1 MYEIIE
7 GFIEAIRLIVTLDPN
22 VMAIAA
28 RSIIISLT
36 ATIIASLIS
45 LPLGAAINFGNF
57 RGRKGLINLI
67 QTLYSLP
74 TVIVGLLIFLI
85 ISRAGPLG
93 FLRLL
98 FTPTAMIIA
107 QTVLI
112 IPIMTG
118 LTISA
123 LSGVDPVIRDTLTS
137 LGATR
142 FQFLI
147 NIMKE
152 ARFAILAA
160 VAVGFGRAISE
171 VGAAILVGGN
181 IAASSFMSSTRVLT
195 TAISLETSMGNIP
208 QSIALGIVL
217 LIIALGVNL
226 VISTLQQGRNP

>member
-7 GFIEAIRLIVTLDPN
+7 GFLEAVRLIITLDPD

-28 RSIIISLT
+28 RSVVISLT
-36 ATIIASLIS
+36 ATIIATLFAV
-45 LPLGAAINFGNF
+45 PLGAAINFGTF
-57 RGRKGLINLI
+57 PGRRSLINLI

-74 TVIVGLLIFLI
+74 TVIVGLLIFLL
-85 ISRAGPLG
+85 ISRVGPFG
-93 FLRLL
+93 FMRLL

-112 IPIMTG
+112 LPIMTG

-123 LSGVDPVIRDTLTS
+123 LSGIDPVIRDTLRS

-142 FQFLI
+142 LQFLT
-147 NIMKE
+147 NILKE
-152 ARFAILAA
+152 ARFAILAT

-181 IAASSFMSSTRVLT
+181 IAASSFASSTRVLT
-195 TAISLETSMGNIP
+195 TAISLETSVGNISR
-208 QSIALGIVL
+208 SIALGIVL
-217 LIIALGVNL
+217 LAIALGVNL
-226 VISTLQQGRNP
+226 AITTVQHR

>member
-7 GFIEAIRLIVTLDPN
+7 GFLEAIRLIVTLDPD

-36 ATIIASLIS
+36 ATIIATLFAV
-45 LPLGAAINFGNF
+45 PLGAAINFGTF
-57 RGRKGLINLI
+57 PGKKSLINLI

-74 TVIVGLLIFLI
+74 TVVVGLLIFLL
-85 ISRAGPLG
+85 ISRVGPFG

-98 FTPTAMIIA
+98 FTPTAMVIA
-107 QTVLI
+107 QTVLVL
-112 IPIMTG
+112 PIMTG

-123 LSGVDPVIRDTLTS
+123 LSGVDPVIRDTLYS

-142 FQFLI
+142 LQFLI

-181 IAASSFMSSTRVLT
+181 IMASSFASSTRVLT
-195 TAISLETSMGNIP
+195 TAISLETSMGNIS

-217 LIIALGVNL
+217 LVIALGVNL
-226 VISTLQQGRNP
+226 AIARVQHR

>member
-7 GFIEAIRLIVTLDPN
+7 GFLEAIRLIVTLDPD

-28 RSIIISLT
+28 RSITISLT
-36 ATIIASLIS
+36 ATIIATLFAV
-45 LPLGAAINFGNF
+45 PLGAAINFGTF
-57 RGRKGLINLI
+57 PGKKSLINLI

-74 TVIVGLLIFLI
+74 TVIVGLLIFLL
-85 ISRAGPLG
+85 ISRVGPFG

-98 FTPTAMIIA
+98 FTPTAMVIA
-107 QTVLI
+107 QTVLVL
-112 IPIMTG
+112 PIMTG

-123 LSGVDPVIRDTLTS
+123 LSGVDPVIRDTLYS

-142 FQFLI
+142 LQFLI

-181 IAASSFMSSTRVLT
+181 IMASSFASSTRVLT
-195 TAISLETSMGNIP
+195 TAISLETSMGNIS

-217 LIIALGVNL
+217 LVIALGVNL
-226 VISTLQQGRNP
+226 AIARVQHR

>member
-7 GFIEAIRLIVTLDPN
+7 GFIEAARLIVTFDPD

-28 RSIIISLT
+28 RSIIVSFT
-36 ATIIASLIS
+36 ATIIATLIAV
-45 LPLGAAINFGNF
+45 PFGAVINFGTF
-57 RGRKGLINLI
+57 PGRKSLINLI

-74 TVIVGLLIFLI
+74 TVIVGLLIFLL
-85 ISRAGPLG
+85 ISRVGPFG
-93 FLRLL
+93 FMRLL

-112 IPIMTG
+112 LPIMTG
-118 LTISA
+118 LTIAA
-123 LSGVDPVIRDTLTS
+123 LSGVDPVIRDTLYS

-142 FQFLI
+142 LQFLV

-152 ARFAILAA
+152 ARFAILMA

-181 IAASSFMSSTRVLT
+181 IMASSFASSTRTLT

-208 QSIALGIVL
+208 TSIALGIIL
-217 LIIALGVNL
+217 LAIALGVNL
-226 VISTLQQGRNP
+226 AITRIQHR

>member
-7 GFIEAIRLIVTLDPN
+7 GFIEAIRLIVTLDPD
-22 VMAIAA
+22 VMAIAV

-36 ATIIASLIS
+36 ATIIASLIA
-45 LPLGAAINFGNF
+45 LPLGAAINFGKF
-57 RGRKGLINLI
+57 RGRRSIINLI

-74 TVIVGLLIFLI
+74 TVIVGLLIFLL

-181 IAASSFMSSTRVLT
+181 IAASSFKSSTRVLT

-217 LIIALGVNL
+217 LTIALGVNL

>member
-7 GFIEAIRLIVTLDPN
+7 GFLEAIRLIVTLDPD

-28 RSIIISLT
+28 RSITISLT
-36 ATIIASLIS
+36 ATIIATLFAV
-45 LPLGAAINFGNF
+45 PLGAAINFGTF
-57 RGRKGLINLI
+57 PGKKSLINLI

-74 TVIVGLLIFLI
+74 TVVVGLLIFLL
-85 ISRAGPLG
+85 ISRVGPFG

-98 FTPTAMIIA
+98 FTPTAMVIA
-107 QTVLI
+107 QTVLVL
-112 IPIMTG
+112 PIMTG

-123 LSGVDPVIRDTLTS
+123 LSGVDPVIRDTLYS

-142 FQFLI
+142 LQFLI

-181 IAASSFMSSTRVLT
+181 IMASSFASSTRVLT
-195 TAISLETSMGNIP
+195 TAISLETSMGNIS

-217 LIIALGVNL
+217 LVIALGVNL
-226 VISTLQQGRNP
+226 AIARVQHR

>member
-7 GFIEAIRLIVTLDPN
+7 GFLEALRLIITLDPD
-22 VMAIAA
+22 VMAISL
-28 RSIIISLT
+28 RSIIVSFT
-36 ATIIASLIS
+36 ATIFASLIAV
-45 LPLGAAINFGNF
+45 PLGGVIYFGSF
-57 RGRKGLINLI
+57 PGKKSLINLI

-74 TVIVGLLIFLI
+74 TVIVGLLIFLLL
-85 ISRAGPLG
+85 SRVGPFG

-112 IPIMTG
+112 LPIMIG

-123 LSGVDPVIRDTLTS
+123 LSGVDPIIRDTLRS

-142 FQFLI
+142 FQLLA
-147 NIMKE
+147 NTMKE
-152 ARFAILAA
+152 AKFAILAA
-160 VAVGFGRAISE
+160 VALGFGRAISE

-181 IAASSFMSSTRVLT
+181 IMASSFSSSTRMLT
-195 TAISLETSMGNIP
+195 TAISLETSMGNIS

-217 LIIALGVNL
+217 LAIALVVNF
-226 VISTLQQGRNP
+226 VITTVQHR

>member
-7 GFIEAIRLIVTLDPN
+7 GFLEAFRLIITFDPD

-36 ATIIASLIS
+36 ATIFATLIAV
-45 LPLGAAINFGNF
+45 PLGAAINFGTF
-57 RGRKGLINLI
+57 PGKKNLVNMI

-74 TVIVGLLIFLI
+74 TVIVGLLIFLL
-85 ISRAGPLG
+85 ISRVGPFG

-98 FTPTAMIIA
+98 FTPTAMVIA

-112 IPIMTG
+112 LPIMTG

-123 LSGVDPVIRDTLTS
+123 LSGVDPVIRDTLRS

-142 FQFLI
+142 LQFLV
-147 NIMKE
+147 NILKE

-181 IAASSFMSSTRVLT
+181 IAASSFASSTRVLT
-195 TAISLETSMGNIP
+195 TAISLETSMGNIS

-226 VISTLQQGRNP
+226 AITTVQHR

>member
-7 GFIEAIRLIVTLDPN
+7 GFLEAVRLIVTFDTD

-28 RSIIISLT
+28 RSIVISLT
-36 ATIIASLIS
+36 ATIIASL
-45 LPLGAAINFGNF
+45 LAVPLGAAINFGTF
-57 RGRKGLINLI
+57 PGRKSLINLI

-74 TVIVGLLIFLI
+74 TVVVGLLIFLL
-85 ISRAGPLG
+85 ISRVGPFG

-98 FTPTAMIIA
+98 FTPTAMVIA
-107 QTVLI
+107 QAILI
-112 IPIMTG
+112 LPIMTG

-123 LSGVDPVIRDTLTS
+123 LSGVDPVIRDTLYS
-137 LGATR
+137 LGATWL
-142 FQFLI
+142 QFLI

-181 IAASSFMSSTRVLT
+181 IAASSFASSTRVLT
-195 TAISLETSMGNIP
+195 TAISLETSMGNIS

-226 VISTLQQGRNP
+226 VITTVQHR

>member
-7 GFIEAIRLIVTLDPN
+7 GFVEAARLIFTLDPD

-28 RSIIISLT
+28 RSIVISLT
-36 ATIIASLIS
+36 ATILATLLAI
-45 LPLGAAINFGNF
+45 PLGAVINFGTF
-57 RGRKGLINLI
+57 PGRKSLINLI

-74 TVIVGLLIFLI
+74 TVIVGLLIFLL
-85 ISRAGPLG
+85 ISRVGPFG
-93 FLRLL
+93 SLRLL
-98 FTPTAMIIA
+98 FTPTAMVIA

-112 IPIMTG
+112 LPIMTG

-123 LSGVDPVIRDTLTS
+123 LSGIDPVVRDTLYS

-142 FQFLI
+142 LQFLV

-152 ARFAILAA
+152 ARFAILAT

-181 IAASSFMSSTRVLT
+181 IAASSFGSSTRVLT

-208 QSIALGIVL
+208 ESIALGIIL
-217 LIIALGVNL
+217 LAIALGVNL
-226 VISTLQQGRNP
+226 AITTVQHR

>member
-7 GFIEAIRLIVTLDPN
+7 GFLEAIRLIVTLDPD

-28 RSIIISLT
+28 RSVVISLT
-36 ATIIASLIS
+36 ATIIATLFAV
-45 LPLGAAINFGNF
+45 PLGAAINFGSF
-57 RGRKGLINLI
+57 PGRKSLINLI

-74 TVIVGLLIFLI
+74 TVIVGLLIFLF
-85 ISRAGPLG
+85 ISRVGPFG

-112 IPIMTG
+112 LPIMTG

-123 LSGVDPVIRDTLTS
+123 LSGVDPVLSDTLRS

-142 FQFLI
+142 LQFLT
-147 NIMKE
+147 NILKE
-152 ARFAILAA
+152 ARFAILAT

-181 IAASSFMSSTRVLT
+181 IAASSFASSTRVLT
-195 TAISLETSMGNIP
+195 TAISLETSMGNISR
-208 QSIALGIVL
+208 SIALGIVL
-217 LIIALGVNL
+217 LAIALGVNL
-226 VISTLQQGRNP
+226 AITTVQHR

>member
-7 GFIEAIRLIVTLDPN
+7 GFLEAIRLIVTLDPD
-22 VMAIAA
+22 VMAIAT

-36 ATIIASLIS
+36 ATIIASLFAV
-45 LPLGAAINFGNF
+45 PLGAAINFGTF
-57 RGRKGLINLI
+57 PGRKSLINLI

-74 TVIVGLLIFLI
+74 TVIVGLLIFLL
-85 ISRAGPLG
+85 ISRVGPFG
-93 FLRLL
+93 FMRLL

-107 QTVLI
+107 QTILI
-112 IPIMTG
+112 LPIMTG

-123 LSGVDPVIRDTLTS
+123 LSGVDPVIRDTLRS

-142 FQFLI
+142 LQFLV
-147 NIMKE
+147 NILKE

-181 IAASSFMSSTRVLT
+181 IAASSFASSTRVLT
-195 TAISLETSMGNIP
+195 TAISLETSMGNIS

-217 LIIALGVNL
+217 LVIALGVNL
-226 VISTLQQGRNP
+226 AITTVQHR

>member
-7 GFIEAIRLIVTLDPN
+7 GFVEAIRLIVTLDPD

-28 RSIIISLT
+28 RSVIISLT
-36 ATIIASLIS
+36 ATVLATLFAV
-45 LPLGAAINFGNF
+45 PLGAAIYFGTF

-67 QTLYSLP
+67 QTLYALP
-74 TVIVGLLIFLI
+74 TVVVGLLIFLL
-85 ISRAGPLG
+85 ISRVGPFG
-93 FLRLL
+93 SLRLL
-98 FTPTAMIIA
+98 FTPTAMVIA

-112 IPIMTG
+112 LPIMTG

-123 LSGVDPVIRDTLTS
+123 LSGVDPVLRDTLRS

-142 FQFLI
+142 LQFLV

-160 VAVGFGRAISE
+160 VAIGFGRAISE

-181 IAASSFMSSTRVLT
+181 IMASSFASSTRVLT
-195 TAISLETSMGNIP
+195 TAISLETSMGNISE
-208 QSIALGIVL
+208 SIALGIVL

-226 VISTLQQGRNP
+226 AITTVQHR

>member
-7 GFIEAIRLIVTLDPN
+7 GFTEAIRLIITLDPD

-28 RSIIISLT
+28 RSIVVSFT
-36 ATIIASLIS
+36 ATVLATLIAV
-45 LPLGAAINFGNF
+45 PLGAAISFGTF
-57 RGRKGLINLI
+57 PGKKSLIGLI
-67 QTLYSLP
+67 QTLYALP
-74 TVIVGLLIFLI
+74 TVVVGLLIFLL
-85 ISRAGPLG
+85 ISRVGPFG
-93 FLRLL
+93 SLRLL

-112 IPIMTG
+112 LPIMIG

-123 LSGVDPVIRDTLTS
+123 LSGVDPVLRDTLHS

-142 FQFLI
+142 LQFLA

-160 VAVGFGRAISE
+160 VAIGFGRAISE

-181 IAASSFMSSTRVLT
+181 IMASSFMSSTRVLT

-208 QSIALGIVL
+208 QSIALGIIL

-226 VISTLQQGRNP
+226 AITTVQHR

>member
-7 GFIEAIRLIVTLDPN
+7 GIIEAARLIVTLDPD
-22 VMAIAA
+22 VMAISA
-28 RSIIISLT
+28 RSIVISLT
-36 ATIIASLIS
+36 ATVVATLVAV
-45 LPLGAAINFGNF
+45 PLGAAIYFGTF
-57 RGRKGLINLI
+57 PGKKSLINLI

-74 TVIVGLLIFLI
+74 TVIVGLLIFLLL
-85 ISRAGPLG
+85 SRVGPFG
-93 FLRLL
+93 FFRLL

-112 IPIMTG
+112 LPIMTG

-123 LSGVDPVIRDTLTS
+123 LSGVDPVIRDTLRS

-142 FQFLI
+142 FQFLKSV
-147 NIMKE
+147 MKE

-181 IAASSFMSSTRVLT
+181 IMAPSFASSTRVLT
-195 TAISLETSMGNIP
+195 TAISP
-208 QSIALGIVL
+208 
-217 LIIALGVNL
+217 
-226 VISTLQQGRNP
+226 

>member
-7 GFIEAIRLIVTLDPN
+7 GFIEAAKLIATFDPD

-28 RSIIISLT
+28 RSIIVSFT
-36 ATIIASLIS
+36 ATIAATLIS
-45 LPLGAAINFGNF
+45 VPLGAAINFGSF
-57 RGRKGLINLI
+57 PGRKSLINLI

-74 TVIVGLLIFLI
+74 TVIVGLLIFLL
-85 ISRAGPLG
+85 ISRVGPFG

-112 IPIMTG
+112 LPIMTG
-118 LTISA
+118 LTIAA
-123 LSGVDPVIRDTLTS
+123 LSGVDPVIRDTLYS

-142 FQFLI
+142 LQFLV

-152 ARFAILAA
+152 ARFAILMA

-181 IAASSFMSSTRVLT
+181 IMASSFASSTRTLT

-208 QSIALGIVL
+208 TSIALGIIL
-217 LIIALGVNL
+217 LAIALGVNL
-226 VISTLQQGRNP
+226 AITRIQHR

>member
-7 GFIEAIRLIVTLDPN
+7 GFIEAARLIVTFDPD

-28 RSIIISLT
+28 RSIIVSFT
-36 ATIIASLIS
+36 ATIIATLIAV
-45 LPLGAAINFGNF
+45 PFGAVINFGTF
-57 RGRKGLINLI
+57 PGRKSLINLI

-74 TVIVGLLIFLI
+74 TVIVGLLIFLL
-85 ISRAGPLG
+85 ISRVGPFG
-93 FLRLL
+93 FMRLL

-112 IPIMTG
+112 LPIMTG
-118 LTISA
+118 LTIAA
-123 LSGVDPVIRDTLTS
+123 LSGVDPVIRDTLYS

-142 FQFLI
+142 LQFLV

-152 ARFAILAA
+152 ARFAILMA

-181 IAASSFMSSTRVLT
+181 IMASSFASSTRTLT

-208 QSIALGIVL
+208 TSIALGIIL
-217 LIIALGVNL
+217 LAIALGVNL
-226 VISTLQQGRNP
+226 AITRMQHR